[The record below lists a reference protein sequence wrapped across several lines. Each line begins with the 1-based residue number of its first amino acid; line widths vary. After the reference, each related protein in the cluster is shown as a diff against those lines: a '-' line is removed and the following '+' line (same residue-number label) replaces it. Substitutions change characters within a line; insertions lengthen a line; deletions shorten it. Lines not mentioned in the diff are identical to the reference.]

1 MGRSGW
7 MVSKIFLS
15 FASLVLAFSWETAVG
30 YESLCL
36 ASRIRSIW
44 QWRELLKRW
53 RVELFGLSSRLNS
66 GDVLQKLLAM
76 SLSSF
81 RNQKEVCRIYIIVIL
96 GAILP
101 ASALQVLV

>member
-1 MGRSGW
+1 MFS
-7 MVSKIFLS
+7 VSYKVYM
-15 FASLVLAFSWETAVG
+15 AVEGAAET
-30 YESLCL
+30 
-36 ASRIRSIW
+36 
-44 QWRELLKRW
+44 
-53 RVELFGLSSRLNS
+53 VE